1 MSRFTL
7 ITWLWFGWVT
17 WGFSTS
23 FMGRFIE
30 IFQKFILKINFEQL
44 MLKTNR
50 AYSRNLVQLRYWPER
65 TLFYEKRHFL
75 LKKVTF
81 LKKSSALLPF
91 PIPFLNILR
100 QNKALRN
107 FPKRG
112 QHSIVK
118 LNIGLEYTL
127 NTIRKILSSLFNS

>member
-7 ITWLWFGWVT
+7 ITWLWFGRVT
-17 WGFSTS
+17 WRFSTS
-23 FMGRFIE
+23 FKSRFIE

-44 MLKTNR
+44 MLKTNKV
-50 AYSRNLVQLRYWPER
+50 YSRNLVQLRDWPER

-75 LKKVTF
+75 LKKGTF
-81 LKKSSALLPF
+81 LKKSSALPSF
-91 PIPFLNILR
+91 SIPFLNVLR

-112 QHSIVK
+112 QHLIVK
-118 LNIGLEYTL
+118 RNIGLEYTL
-127 NTIRKILSSLFNS
+127 STIRRVLSSLFNS